1 MKEVSSVIE
10 YKDKKYT
17 MVFNLNVMQEIQEE
31 YGSLREWGEL
41 TDGKPEEI
49 VNGKKKE
56 IVQGEPNVKALIFG
70 LTTMLN
76 EGIEIDND
84 ENGTNIPPLTKKQ
97 VGRMLTDVGIKQMT
111 ADMNGLVIE
120 STKSEEKNV

>member
-76 EGIEIDND
+76 EGIDIEND

-111 ADMNGLVIE
+111 EDMNGLVIE